1 MKVTNPTV
9 SLLRRQTPEYP
20 HYYSCYHCYNISK
33 ATFSTIDEY
42 ERHIVMNHKPSTVGY
57 PGFPDIE
64 KLELERVRDKQGH
77 GTITSRGLMKLT
89 RI

>member
-1 MKVTNPTV
+1 
-9 SLLRRQTPEYP
+9 
-20 HYYSCYHCYNISK
+20 
-33 ATFSTIDEY
+33 
-42 ERHIVMNHKPSTVGY
+42 MNHKPSTVGY

-77 GTITSRGLMKLT
+77 GTITSRGLIKLT